1 MKGYDLVSKTDMV
14 AGFTTSHK
22 IRPLLVS
29 KMELYMRE
37 KSPIV
42 RSKRLMD
49 ELTTFI
55 WKNGRGEAASGYND
69 DLVMSFCIGL
79 WIRDTAL
86 KLKQAGIELNK
97 AALSGAKNAA
107 KMYKPT
113 YRDNNPWKMPSKNGN
128 QEDIS
133 WLV

>member
-1 MKGYDLVSKTDMV
+1 MV

-42 RSKRLMD
+42 RSRRLMD

-55 WKNGRGEAASGYND
+55 WKTGRGEAATGYND
-69 DLVMSFCIGL
+69 DLVMSFGTAL

-86 KLKQAGIELNK
+86 RLQQQGMD
-97 AALSGAKNAA
+97 LSRKTLGHFGKSNPGV
-107 KMYKPT
+107 YST
-113 YRDNNPWKMPSKNGN
+113 GNIDNG
-128 QEDIS
+128 S
-133 WLV
+133 WQWGVGGQNESLTWLI